1 MNHVFR
7 AALCFWYC
15 ISAFAQPNEQALPR
29 EQWGAPP
36 VNISHSGGKW
46 TIAGR
51 KQSVSLNET
60 SFTIEIHAGPAP
72 WAMISSTT
80 NDLIVR
86 ANNHDFPVRLAD
98 AGNVTI
104 TGYDTGFKTGIKMK
118 LSG

>member
-1 MNHVFR
+1 MLTLCALRILLAMNHVFR

-46 TIAGR
+46 TLAGR

-60 SFTIEIHAGPAP
+60 SFTIEIHAGPAT
-72 WAMISSTT
+72 WAMVASTT
-80 NDLIVR
+80 NDMVVR
-86 ANNHDFPVRLAD
+86 AN
-98 AGNVTI
+98 
-104 TGYDTGFKTGIKMK
+104 TGCVCMGF
-118 LSG
+118 